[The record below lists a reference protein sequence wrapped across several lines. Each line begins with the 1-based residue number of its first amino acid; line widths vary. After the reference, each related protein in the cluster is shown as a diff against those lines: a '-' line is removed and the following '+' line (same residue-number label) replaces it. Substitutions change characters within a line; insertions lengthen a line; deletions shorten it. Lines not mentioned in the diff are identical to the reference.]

1 MPTYRYLIIG
11 SGMTGRAAAAAIRER
26 DPSGSLG
33 MIGSDPERPYARPPL
48 SKGLWFGKTRETVY
62 YDPVPGL
69 TLHASRRAVEL
80 DSRTKNVRDDRGE
93 EYRYE
98 RLLLATG
105 ARPRRL
111 PFGGEDI
118 IYFRTLADYDRLRAV
133 QGEEVVVIG
142 AGFIGSEVAAGLASN
157 GKRVTMIFPEEAIGA
172 RVYPAALAT
181 FVTRYFESKGVR
193 ILARSAVA
201 AIRRGDRRIAVETA
215 SGQRLLADAVVA
227 GIGVSP
233 DVALAESAGI
243 TVSDGIEVNEGF
255 RTSAPEVWA
264 AGDVARF
271 PSAALGERMRVEHED
286 AALSMGRAAGLSMA
300 GEAVRYTH
308 LPFFYSDLFDLGY
321 EAVGKLDAR
330 LETVTSWKT
339 EGREGVIY
347 YLDGNRV
354 RGVLLWGIFG
364 QVDAARALIER
375 GTAIPRDE
383 LVRAIGP

>member
-1 MPTYRYLIIG
+1 VI
-11 SGMTGRAAAAAIRER
+11 
-26 DPSGSLG
+26 
-33 MIGSDPERPYARPPL
+33 AR
-48 SKGLWFGKTRETVY
+48 G
-62 YDPVPGL
+62 
-69 TLHASRRAVEL
+69 
-80 DSRTKNVRDDRGE
+80 
-93 EYRYE
+93 
-98 RLLLATG
+98 
-105 ARPRRL
+105 
-111 PFGGEDI
+111 
-118 IYFRTLADYDRLRAV
+118 
-133 QGEEVVVIG
+133 
-142 AGFIGSEVAAGLASN
+142 
-157 GKRVTMIFPEEAIGA
+157 
-172 RVYPAALAT
+172 
-181 FVTRYFESKGVR
+181 
-193 ILARSAVA
+193 AVA

-233 DVALAESAGI
+233 DLALAESAGI
-243 TVSDGIEVNEGF
+243 TVSDGIEVDEGF

-330 LETVTSWKT
+330 LETVASWKT

-375 GTAIPRDE
+375 GSPIPRDE